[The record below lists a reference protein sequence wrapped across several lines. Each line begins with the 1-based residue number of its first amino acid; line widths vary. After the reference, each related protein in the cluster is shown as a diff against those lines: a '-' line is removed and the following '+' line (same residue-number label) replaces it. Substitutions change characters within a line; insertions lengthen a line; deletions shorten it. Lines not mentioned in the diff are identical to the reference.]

1 MELIVTH
8 AILNAELVMDQI
20 IINAY
25 LVKEDLFFMLDNVS
39 LNAQKDSIKK
49 EIIVINV
56 MKIVHLAMDIAKK
69 TVIHVLKINSSLKV
83 NVLILALM
91 DSLLTMLI
99 NAKNA
104 IKNA

>member
-20 IINAY
+20 IINVY

-69 TVIHVLKINSSLKV
+69 TVILVLKINSSLKV